1 MSPDFSLTL
10 ITEGERQ
17 VKKSIL
23 TLLIALSTISFLH
36 AQTEVTTKDGRK
48 AILYED
54 GTWKYYIATPVVIS
68 SNGVILEYCVE
79 TPKVEVAQI
88 SYECADLI
96 STKTDKMTGK
106 TYTSN
111 KEFLYIS
118 GKNRTGFRILCMKT
132 TTYITIAIWDNEGV
146 TSSYRSDDD
155 DELEIL
161 FRDGS
166 KLVLANDR
174 QCYGVDFIIYFGNV
188 FGKKKQLNELTT
200 KEIETIRVWTSGGA
214 VQKNFSNE
222 QSKILMNTLKC
233 LSQIKKDN

>member
-1 MSPDFSLTL
+1 MKKINVNS
-10 ITEGERQ
+10 I
-17 VKKSIL
+17 KSIL
-23 TLLIALSTISFLH
+23 ILLSIIFLGTYKCSETLEVPDPKVDPVSF
-36 AQTEVTTKDGRK
+36 E
-48 AILYED
+48 
-54 GTWKYYIATPVVIS
+54 
-68 SNGVILEYCVE
+68 C
-79 TPKVEVAQI
+79 VEVAQI

-174 QCYGVDFIIYFGNV
+174 QCYGVDFIIYFDSV

-200 KEIETIRVWTSGGA
+200 KEIETIRVWTSYGP
-214 VQKNFSNE
+214 VQQDFSNE

-233 LSQIKKDN
+233 LSQL